1 VTKNVVLVNMTPPT
15 VLVALVSELTN
26 QLVIAQFHMKKMLLV
41 TVLDVIILVLLVL
54 ITTLLSMVVPL
65 VQKPLTESEILK
77 LILPMVK
84 TISLV
89 FVLMD
94 SMTIMKLSVN
104 HVLHNVKLV
113 QELLITV
120 LTVNGQEKTP
130 QFVVVHPTDSL
141 LSLKEN

>member
-1 VTKNVVLVNMTPPT
+1 VLVVLLPT
-15 VLVALVSELTN
+15 NPTKVVL
-26 QLVIAQFHMKKMLLV
+26 
-41 TVLDVIILVLLVL
+41 
-54 ITTLLSMVVPL
+54 P

-89 FVLMD
+89 FVLTD

>member
-15 VLVALVSELTN
+15 VLVALVSELKN
-26 QLVIAQFHMKKMLLV
+26 QLVIVQFHMKKMLLV

-89 FVLMD
+89 FVLTD

-120 LTVNGQEKTP
+120 LTVNGQEKTS
-130 QFVVVHPTDSL
+130 QLVDAHPTDSL